1 MHTADRFDCA
11 RSGGGYQYRLCPAEK
26 MPCTEQDFQMM
37 PLDFVR
43 GSQAIMWNNGTLYPI
58 PKAAKYVDDSVCPVV
73 PKGSTWARNPVPRIH
88 TDNVGMAF
96 VGKCVTENY
105 ADRGDD
111 YCSEHKADCQQ
122 FPTPC
127 PEVERATVA
136 NKMMGEWYR
145 SNGVNESSVPD
156 RNTHEG
162 ACSGDWTLGMISDE
176 LVLPKSIKPGKCAR
190 NSFATVCWRCSPYQA
205 GAQMCCRGGGIVRR
219 QRRSGRTCA
228 QPLLAAPSPAPHPL
242 SWRGCTQCADVSIEA

>member
-1 MHTADRFDCA
+1 
-11 RSGGGYQYRLCPAEK
+11 
-26 MPCTEQDFQMM
+26 MM

-43 GSQAIMWNNGTLYPI
+43 GSQAIMWNNGSLYPI

-96 VGKCVTENY
+96 VGTCVQPEYT
-105 ADRGDD
+105 GTI
-111 YCSEHKADCQQ
+111 ADCQQ

-127 PEVERATVA
+127 PELERATVA

-205 GAQMCCRGGGIVRR
+205 GVQMCCRGGGTVRR
-219 QRRSGRTCA
+219 PHRSGRTCVPTA
-228 QPLLAAPSPAPHPL
+228 ACSSQPCSAPSKLAWLHAVCRCL
-242 SWRGCTQCADVSIEA
+242 N

>member
-88 TDNVGMAF
+88 TDNHGMAF
-96 VGKCVTENY
+96 VGKCVEGHY
-105 ADRGDD
+105 GDSGDD

-127 PEVERATVA
+127 PELERATVA

-145 SNGVNESSVPD
+145 SNGKNESTASD

-176 LVLPKSIKPGKCAR
+176 LILPKSIKPGKCAR
-190 NSFATVCWRCSPYQA
+190 NSFASVCLDAARLTKP
-205 GAQMCCRGGGIVRR
+205 VRR
-219 QRRSGRTCA
+219 CA
-228 QPLLAAPSPAPHPL
+228 LVAMGL
-242 SWRGCTQCADVSIEA
+242 